1 MPIICCSNDAYN
13 QGLTKFVLVDKKVI
27 GLSNVDDT
35 SEEYRPYKQLVE
47 RLNRTYKFHTR
58 PRGSMKFLNGA
69 ILLTTLF
76 VAYYNYLRVHSLLQ
90 RVPLP
95 RSQLNNITNYP
106 KQ

>member
-1 MPIICCSNDAYN
+1 MAYN
-13 QGLTKFVLVDKKVI
+13 QGLTKPVLIDKKVI
-27 GLSNVDDT
+27 GLSNVDET

-58 PRGSMKFLNGA
+58 PRGGMKSLNGA
-69 ILLTTLF
+69 ISLTTLF
-76 VAYYNYLRVHSLLQ
+76 VAYYNYLRPHSSLQ

-106 KQ
+106 KQWEILLTM